1 MKKLFQDI
9 WVNNQKAVIIILVL
23 LVLFVILL
31 IANIKKGKIITK
43 PELIANTSSELI
55 KEETYEGL
63 KFNNISLISKDGYS
77 TFTADVTNTSS
88 ETSNIQNVNIVL
100 KDKKGNT
107 IVTLLGNIG
116 QSLKANETKTI
127 TASTKGELTGVVSKT
142 ITKSDY

>member
-127 TASTKGELTGVVSKT
+127 TASTKGELTGVVSKA

>member
-31 IANIKKGKIITK
+31 IANIKKEKNVTK
-43 PELIANTSSELI
+43 PDMVANTSSELI

-127 TASTKGELTGVVSKT
+127 TASTKGELTGVVSKA